1 METYTSPI
9 KLKLMIDPLRQ
20 KVLFA
25 EVGKDFVDFLFT
37 LLPLPIGTI
46 IGLLNEEHGMV
57 GCLGKLYNSVEN
69 LSSTYLLNPDL
80 DRDVLLNPMSP
91 VATADLLNLLTQ
103 EEATDDESSHD
114 EWNDDNE
121 SSDKQSSDD
130 NESNANS
137 DFYICVSCLSK
148 SNAKERVYYVT
159 DNSKSICPGCKA
171 IMSTPAAYVAPPL
184 TEDEISFREGSYVK
198 DVVTYIVMDDLE
210 VRPMSATLIMAMLKE
225 FNVKDVSS
233 LIEKVVHLGN
243 EEGLKLLKASLQSES
258 ALSAAFLVRKEA

>member
-9 KLKLMIDPLRQ
+9 QLKLMIDPLHQ

-46 IGLLNEEHGMV
+46 IGLLNKEHGMV
-57 GCLGKLYNSVEN
+57 GCLGKLYNSVES
-69 LSSTYLLNPDL
+69 LSGTYFLNSDL
-80 DRDVLLNPMSP
+80 DRNVLLNP
-91 VATADLLNLLTQ
+91 T
-103 EEATDDESSHD
+103 HD
-114 EWNDDNE
+114 EWDDDVNIMDV
-121 SSDKQSSDD
+121 SSDKHSSDD

-148 SNAKERVYYVT
+148 SSAKERVYYGT

-184 TEDEISFREGSYVK
+184 TEDEISICEGSYVK
-198 DVVTYIVMDDLE
+198 DAVTYIVMDDLE
-210 VRPMSATLIMAMLKE
+210 VKPMSGTLVMAVLNK
-225 FNVKDVSS
+225 FNVKEVSS
-233 LIEKVVHLGN
+233 LEEKVVHLGN
-243 EEGLKLLKASLQSES
+243 EEGLKLLKASLHSES
-258 ALSAAFLVRKEA
+258 ALSVAFLARKEKAA